1 MLTTFGVMI
10 LFTVYQ
16 LFKKHFFDVSVSYTG
31 LQTDEVIHKF
41 KEIIINEVSAHVQAY
56 AHA

>member
-1 MLTTFGVMI
+1 MI